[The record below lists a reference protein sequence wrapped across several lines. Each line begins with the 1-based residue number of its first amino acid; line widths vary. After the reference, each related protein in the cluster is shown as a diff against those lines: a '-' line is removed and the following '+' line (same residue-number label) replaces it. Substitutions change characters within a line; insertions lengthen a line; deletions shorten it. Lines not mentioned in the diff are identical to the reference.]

1 MTEKEKRERE
11 YKLAMRTRVSE
22 LLPFV
27 KGDVQNEIARK
38 LGDGLLNEEQIK
50 THIDSNIIEW
60 PQLVGEIEKP
70 DKEGKYEVEVN
81 DALIKKSLAILNKY
95 LGMRFYPT
103 EFKYKIE
110 DVNSAEVKIAT
121 KFSLTGLRYLGL
133 LVNRNGLPMHD
144 TRKFRLL
151 LSSKGE
157 TKRAIKQSGQQYS
170 TSQAG
175 VEA

>member
-11 YKLAMRTRVSE
+11 HKLAMRAKVSE

-27 KGDVQNEIARK
+27 KGDVQNEIAMK
-38 LGDGLLNEEQIK
+38 LGDGLLNEEQIRA
-50 THIDSNIIEW
+50 HIDSNIIEW
-60 PQLVGEIEKP
+60 PQLVGEVEKP
-70 DKEGKYEVEVN
+70 DKEGKYEVEVT
-81 DALIKKSLAILNKY
+81 DALIKKGLAALNKY

-103 EFKYKIE
+103 KSEYKIE
-110 DVNSAEVKIAT
+110 DVVSAEVKIAT
-121 KFSLTGLRYLGL
+121 KLSLTGLRYLGL
-133 LVNRNGLPMHD
+133 IMHD

-157 TKRAIKQSGQQYS
+157 TKRAVKQSGRQYS